1 MSTKGVRLPGAN
13 VSSLQLSDDVVTDQ
27 EPEELERSFVRRRQ
41 RKVAL
46 PTCWK
51 DRSNYYTGSKLP
63 LMPPKTPSIEGP
75 VPTIAASIDA
85 EGNHEKSI
93 ARSMERRQK
102 ELDGQNRRS
111 PPSKRAKKH
120 MYDKDQDLI
129 QFTPKPM
136 PSKYSNKLLLSS
148 SEKNS
153 VPGTRAHQILALG
166 RSEIVGHD
174 AFG

>member
-13 VSSLQLSDDVVTDQ
+13 VSSLQLSDDVAVTDQ

-41 RKVAL
+41 EKKSLYQRVG
-46 PTCWK
+46 K

-102 ELDGQNRRS
+102 ELDGQNRKFETLHLRL
-111 PPSKRAKKH
+111 H
-120 MYDKDQDLI
+120 MYHFLLI
-129 QFTPKPM
+129 FNWAKI
-136 PSKYSNKLLLSS
+136 SI
-148 SEKNS
+148 KN
-153 VPGTRAHQILALG
+153 VTALHI
-166 RSEIVGHD
+166 SD
-174 AFG
+174 

>member
-13 VSSLQLSDDVVTDQ
+13 VSSLQLSDDVAVTDQ

-41 RKVAL
+41 EKKSLYQRVG
-46 PTCWK
+46 K

-136 PSKYSNKLLLSS
+136 PSKY
-148 SEKNS
+148 
-153 VPGTRAHQILALG
+153 
-166 RSEIVGHD
+166 
-174 AFG
+174 